1 MRGVQSTGA
10 VRVRLVL
17 RLFRRRRPRGAA
29 PTLTPRS
36 EAVAV
41 VRVELADLTPEPVP
55 FLGQAAYLT
64 LVLFENLGR
73 AVASAPATASKSEV
87 GRVAAQLLEAH
98 QGLVTELRGL
108 GADPVGA
115 MDPFRAALDE
125 YQSRVQG
132 ADWAETLVT
141 CYLTTGFLGDFFTGL
156 AAGLP
161 DGLAGRVALLLD
173 VERGEE
179 ILEGELR
186 ALIEHS
192 PRIASRLA
200 LWGRRLIGDTMLVA
214 RSALVR
220 GDGDGA
226 ADEARIEPAFAELI
240 SAHTRRMDALGL
252 TA

>member
-1 MRGVQSTGA
+1 M
-10 VRVRLVL
+10 
-17 RLFRRRRPRGAA
+17 
-29 PTLTPRS
+29 
-36 EAVAV
+36 
-41 VRVELADLTPEPVP
+41 RVELSALTPEPVP

-73 AVASAPATASKSEV
+73 AVASAPATGSKSEV
-87 GRVAAQLLEAH
+87 SRVAARLLEAH
-98 QGLVTELRGL
+98 QALVAELRVL
-108 GADPVGA
+108 GADPVAA

-125 YQSRVQG
+125 YQGRVQG

-141 CYLTTGFLGDFFTGL
+141 CYLTTGFLGDLFTGL

-161 DGLAGRVALLLD
+161 PGLAERVALLLD
-173 VERGEE
+173 VEAGEE
-179 ILEGELR
+179 VLEAQLR
-186 ALIEHS
+186 GLIQRS

-214 RSALVR
+214 RSALVLPA
-220 GDGDGA
+220 G
-226 ADEARIEPAFAELI
+226 EAGTERVEPAFHELI